1 MGLQPCSTSSEGKRP
16 SAPPLHAI
24 CRVGWLAPP
33 EVAPLD
39 GKRLVGEAGD
49 GATVQYD
56 YNRSS
61 AVWLQ
66 FWPNVNREKTNF
78 QTSSQVLRPALI
90 YCGALPLS

>member
-1 MGLQPCSTSSEGKRP
+1 M
-16 SAPPLHAI
+16 
-24 CRVGWLAPP
+24 GWLAPP

-78 QTSSQVLRPALI
+78 QTSSQVLRPAMI
-90 YCGALPLS
+90 YCWALPLS